1 MQQARRKDELLIHE
15 GNCDKE
21 FGSIKKLMV
30 EQKRIKTKIE
40 KIAEKD
46 HERVEVKKEKLRD
59 LENRKKLQKKNVI
72 QDLKHNFKHIDGMF
86 IKTAKFKN
94 DKERMESWQT
104 DLVIQRKI
112 LRPSKRLIVCKQ
124 GVDNIK

>member
-1 MQQARRKDELLIHE
+1 
-15 GNCDKE
+15 
-21 FGSIKKLMV
+21 MV

-72 QDLKHNFKHIDGMF
+72 
-86 IKTAKFKN
+86 
-94 DKERMESWQT
+94 
-104 DLVIQRKI
+104 
-112 LRPSKRLIVCKQ
+112 
-124 GVDNIK
+124 